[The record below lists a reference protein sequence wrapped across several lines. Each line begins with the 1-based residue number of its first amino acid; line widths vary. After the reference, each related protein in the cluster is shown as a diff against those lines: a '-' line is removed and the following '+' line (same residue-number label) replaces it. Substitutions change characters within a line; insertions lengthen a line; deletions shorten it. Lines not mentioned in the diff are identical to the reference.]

1 MRADVTTRR
10 VVDATPGGTP
20 RRAAF
25 LVPCAL
31 AVLLAGS
38 CGDKTIEAYPTEL
51 AGIGVVVKSAP
62 DGFVVG
68 SVIDG
73 GPAREAGIKEGDRVL
88 EVDGKP
94 TEGRTLASV
103 VDSLRGKD
111 GSQVMVRIASGASP
125 TEVVTIQ
132 RRVMR
137 KGAEGYQAR
146 H

>member
-25 LVPCAL
+25 LATFGVV
-31 AVLLAGS
+31 VLLAGG

-62 DGFVVG
+62 EGFVVG
-68 SVIDG
+68 TVIDG

-88 EVDGKP
+88 EVDGQP
-94 TEGRTLASV
+94 TDGRTLASV

-111 GSQVMVRIASGASP
+111 GSQVMVRIASGPSS
-125 TEVVTIQ
+125 TEVVTLK

-137 KGAEGYQAR
+137 KGSEGYQAR